1 MKKLILY
8 ILCCGMMG
16 CVAFE
21 KKQQEGA
28 AVELNGH
35 YLYQST
41 LDSLT
46 VGLNSE
52 DSLRVTQQFISQWAK
67 DILMYD
73 NAKDELAGL
82 SFRSQDTQQEIER
95 LVEDYRRALYVQA
108 YENYLVERRMSKT
121 VPDSTVEQVYTQM
134 PERFALSE
142 SIVKGM
148 LVIVPNDAPN
158 IAKLRQWMG
167 KTEMDHIEKYA
178 YQNATGYDLF
188 SDRWLTTSDLLAHLP
203 IERKELEAALKSK
216 NQIELSDTLKTYLL
230 QITDKHLVGSQM
242 PLEVARPQIEKMV
255 LSERQVEFLQRE
267 RERLYNEA
275 VQERKIKFN

>member
-1 MKKLILY
+1 
-8 ILCCGMMG
+8 MG
-16 CVAFE
+16 CGAFE

-121 VPDSTVEQVYTQM
+121 VPDSTVEQVYQQM
-134 PERFALSE
+134 PERFALGE

-188 SDRWLTTSDLLAHLP
+188 TDRWLTTSDLLAHLP
-203 IERKELEAALKSK
+203 IERTDLEAALKSK

-275 VQERKIKFN
+275 VQEQKIKFN

>member
-1 MKKLILY
+1 
-8 ILCCGMMG
+8 
-16 CVAFE
+16 
-21 KKQQEGA
+21 
-28 AVELNGH
+28 
-35 YLYQST
+35 
-41 LDSLT
+41 
-46 VGLNSE
+46 
-52 DSLRVTQQFISQWAK
+52 
-67 DILMYD
+67 
-73 NAKDELAGL
+73 
-82 SFRSQDTQQEIER
+82 
-95 LVEDYRRALYVQA
+95 
-108 YENYLVERRMSKT
+108 MSKT
-121 VPDSTVEQVYTQM
+121 VPDSTVEQVYQQM
-134 PERFALSE
+134 PERFALGE

-148 LVIVPNDAPN
+148 LVVVPNDAPN
-158 IAKLRQWMG
+158 IAKLRQWMN

>member
-1 MKKLILY
+1 
-8 ILCCGMMG
+8 MG

-121 VPDSTVEQVYTQM
+121 VPDSTVEQVYQQM

>member
-1 MKKLILY
+1 
-8 ILCCGMMG
+8 MG
-16 CVAFE
+16 CGAFE

-52 DSLRVTQQFISQWAK
+52 DSMRVTQQFISQWAK

-95 LVEDYRRALYVQA
+95 LVEDYHRALYVQA

-121 VPDSTVEQVYTQM
+121 VPDSTVEQVYQQM

-148 LVIVPNDAPN
+148 LVVVPNDAPN
-158 IAKLRQWMG
+158 IAKLRQWMN

-203 IERKELEAALKSK
+203 IERKELEAALKNK